1 MIRNLSS
8 YIRQPQF
15 LSIGLVFAL
24 HAILFSLWVTRL
36 PEVKD
41 ALQLSEADLG
51 ICLFFMPFGAFTAM
65 VLASPLIRRFGAGK
79 VTLGSAMA
87 YFLAMLLPL
96 TATSGV
102 WLGAALYVVGI
113 CAGINDI
120 AMNAVA
126 AALEKIHKKVIMAT
140 THGFFSLGG
149 MVGAFLGA
157 TFIGMEIDGLLAMA
171 GGAVGCFIILG
182 LIQSNISHVV
192 GEEEKGGKLFV
203 FPGKAVLGLAI
214 IAFCT
219 MLGEGAVSDWSSIY
233 LKDIA
238 LAEGAMIG
246 LGYAGF
252 SLAMTIGRFYGDILI
267 DRLGSSRIVL
277 LGSLFAIVG
286 LLSILIGESIPAIIG
301 FTMVGLG
308 YSSIIPVAFSE
319 AAKSDQQSASR
330 GITAVISFG
339 YIGFLSGP
347 VVIGLI
353 SEWGGLKL
361 GMIFLL
367 FTAVITLL
375 VSWKSVKTRPASIP
389 SEK

>member
-1 MIRNLSS
+1 MIKNLAS

-15 LSIGLVFAL
+15 LSIGMVFAL

-41 ALQLSEADLG
+41 ALDLSEADLG
-51 ICLFFMPFGAFTAM
+51 ICLFFMPLGALTAM
-65 VLASPLIRRFGAGK
+65 MIASPLIRRFGAGK
-79 VTLGSAMA
+79 VTLGAAITYFMSMVLP
-87 YFLAMLLPL
+87 FLA
-96 TATSGV
+96 TNAGG
-102 WLGAALYVVGI
+102 LGAALYVVGV
-113 CAGINDI
+113 CAGVNDI

-126 AALEKIHKKVIMAT
+126 AALEKIHQKVMMST

-149 MVGAFLGA
+149 MLGAFLGA
-157 TFIGMEIDGLLAMA
+157 SFIGLEIDGLLAMVGGVA
-171 GGAVGCFIILG
+171 GCLIVLG
-182 LIQSNISHVV
+182 GIQSNIRQVI
-192 GEEEKGGKLFV
+192 GEEEKGGKLFA

-233 LKDIA
+233 LKEIA

-252 SLAMTIGRFYGDILI
+252 SLAMTIGRFYGDMLI
-267 DRLGSSRIVL
+267 DRFGSSRIFL

-286 LLSILIGESIPAIIG
+286 LLLILVGETLTAIAG
-301 FTMVGLG
+301 FTLVGSG

-319 AAKSDQQSASR
+319 AAKSDEQSASR

-339 YIGFLSGP
+339 YIGFLLGP
-347 VVIGLI
+347 VLIGMI

-361 GMIFLL
+361 GMCFLL
-367 FTAVITLL
+367 LTAFITWGLA
-375 VSWKSVKTRPASIP
+375 WKSASAP
-389 SEK
+389 SASPINEP

>member
-8 YIRQPQF
+8 YVRQPQF

-65 VLASPLIRRFGAGK
+65 VIASPLIRNFGAGK
-79 VTLGSAMA
+79 VTIGSAMA
-87 YFLAMLLPL
+87 YFLAILLPL

-102 WLGAALYVVGI
+102 WLAAALYVVGV

-149 MVGAFLGA
+149 MVGAFAGA
-157 TFIGMEIDGLLAMA
+157 TFIGMEIDGFAAMA
-171 GGAVGCFIILG
+171 GGVVGCFLVLG
-182 LIQSNISHVV
+182 LIQKNISLVV

-219 MLGEGAVSDWSSIY
+219 MMGEGAVSDWSSIY

-246 LGYAGF
+246 MGYAGF
-252 SLAMTIGRFYGDILI
+252 SLAMTLGRFYGDILI

-277 LGSLFAIVG
+277 LGSMFAIVG
-286 LLSILIGESIPAIIG
+286 LLSILVGETISAIIG
-301 FTMVGLG
+301 FTLVGLG

-367 FTAVITLL
+367 LTAVITLL
-375 VSWKSVKTRPASIP
+375 VSWKSVKTRPVSVP